1 MKHTDIIIQQSTID
15 KLNRLAYQAQNDI
28 KGFKMVL
35 SLAIYDDLIQWAEEY
50 EDLEAINFFKS
61 RIEKMIAKC
70 PNCFVIPNQI
80 KYNETVYTNVNLPQS
95 LKDWTNVQNFKLFV
109 GEDCDITIKLLLTD
123 EEVNYETIDN
133 ISDDFLEAYPNG
145 TT

>member
-50 EDLEAINFFKS
+50 EDLEAINFFKA

-70 PNCFVIPNQI
+70 PNCFVIPSQI

-95 LKDWTNVQNFKLFV
+95 LKDWTNVQNFKL
-109 GEDCDITIKLLLTD
+109 LLT
-123 EEVNYETIDN
+123 EEDVNYETIDN
-133 ISDDFLEAYPNG
+133 ISNDFLEAYPNG

>member
-61 RIEKMIAKC
+61 RIERMIAKC

-95 LKDWTNVQNFKLFV
+95 LKDWTNVQNFKL
-109 GEDCDITIKLLLTD
+109 LLTD

-133 ISDDFLEAYPNG
+133 ISSDFLEAYPNG